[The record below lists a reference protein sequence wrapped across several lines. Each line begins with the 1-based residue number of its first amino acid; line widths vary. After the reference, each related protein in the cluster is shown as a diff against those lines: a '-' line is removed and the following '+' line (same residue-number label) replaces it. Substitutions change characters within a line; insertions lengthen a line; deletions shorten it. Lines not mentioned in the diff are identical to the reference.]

1 LKQGM
6 DAGRRICLVTGATGL
21 VGQRLVKKL
30 IQEGSRV
37 RALVRGN
44 PDRVNSLGAE
54 AVQGDLTEPS
64 SLDTAVAGAE
74 CVYHCAAKVGDW
86 GSESLFQQ
94 VNVEGTRR
102 LLSAAKRAGNPRFIY
117 VSTFAVYGADLL
129 RDQPC
134 IEDNPLSSSVLSAYA
149 RSKRVAETLCR
160 ESSTA
165 SFAPTIVRPGNIYGP
180 GSALWVHEVVRVLR
194 AGGLPLIESGRPFAT
209 LAYVDNVVDL
219 LILAARTPAA
229 AGRIY
234 NVNDGNGVTWRQY
247 LHDVAEI
254 IHAPK
259 PGFPLPGRVASVA
272 GALMEGAARILK
284 KVDRP
289 MLTREAVRVLRCH
302 APVTIDLARRELGYE
317 PAVSYAQGLEHVRNY
332 LNAIDKGGTY
342 PS

>member
-1 LKQGM
+1 M
-6 DAGRRICLVTGATGL
+6 TCLVTGATGL
-21 VGQRLVKKL
+21 VGQRLVKQL
-30 IQEGSRV
+30 VEDGSRV

-44 PDRVNSLGAE
+44 PELVSSLGAE
-54 AVQGDLTEPS
+54 VVRGDLAEPS
-64 SLDTAVAGAE
+64 ALDAAVAGTD
-74 CVYHCAAKVGDW
+74 CVFHCAAKVGDW
-86 GSESLFQQ
+86 GPESLFTQ

-102 LLSAAKRAGNPRFIY
+102 LLSAAKQAGNPRFIY

-134 IEDNPLSSSVLSAYA
+134 IEVNPLNGSVRSAYA

-194 AGGLPLIESGRPFAT
+194 AGGLPLIERGRPFAT

-247 LHDVAEI
+247 LHDVADI

-259 PGFPLPGRVASVA
+259 PSFPLPGGVASVA
-272 GALMEGAARILK
+272 GALMEGAARILS

-302 APVTIDLARRELGYE
+302 APVPIDRARRELGYE
-317 PAVSYAQGLEHVRNY
+317 PAVSYAQGLGELRNY
-332 LNAIDKGGTY
+332 LHAFDKGGTR

>member
-6 DAGRRICLVTGATGL
+6 DAGRMTCLVTGATGL
-21 VGQRLVKKL
+21 VGQRLVRRL
-30 IQEGSRV
+30 VQDGSRV

-44 PDRVNSLGAE
+44 PELVSALGAE
-54 AVQGDLTEPS
+54 VVRGDITQASP
-64 SLDTAVAGAE
+64 LDAAVAGTD
-74 CVYHCAAKVGDW
+74 CVFHSAAKVGDW
-86 GSESLFQQ
+86 GPESLFQQ

-102 LLSAAKRAGNPRFIY
+102 LLSAAKQNGNPRFIY
-117 VSTFAVYGADLL
+117 VSSFAVYGSDLL
-129 RDQPC
+129 RDRPC
-134 IEDNPLSSSVLSAYA
+134 FEDNPLNGSVLSAYA
-149 RSKRVAETLCR
+149 RSKRSAEALCR

-194 AGGLPLIESGRPFAT
+194 AGGLPLIEGGRAFAT

-219 LILAARTPAA
+219 MVLAARKPEA

-234 NVNDGNGVTWRQY
+234 NANDGNGVTWRQY
-247 LHDVAEI
+247 LHDVAEVI
-254 IHAPK
+254 QAPK
-259 PGFPLPGRVASVA
+259 PGFPLPGAVASVA
-272 GALMEGAARILK
+272 GALMEGVARIFK

-302 APVTIDLARRELGYE
+302 APVPIDRARRELGYE
-317 PAVSYAQGLEHVRNY
+317 PAVSYTQGLAEVRNY
-332 LNAIDKGGTY
+332 LNAFDKGGTH